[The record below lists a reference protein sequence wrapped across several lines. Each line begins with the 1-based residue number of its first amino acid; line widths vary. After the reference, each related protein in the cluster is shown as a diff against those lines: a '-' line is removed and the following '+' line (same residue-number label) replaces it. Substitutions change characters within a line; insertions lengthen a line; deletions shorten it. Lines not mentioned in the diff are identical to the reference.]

1 MTRAHHLIL
10 PMISSRYRAPILPPL
25 LFILILIICETNMA
39 ATNGTTDQIPVIGL
53 SGPEGTVAK
62 ELVHAAATY
71 GFVYIKNM
79 GKDIPLESIDGTFAL
94 VMPR

>member
-1 MTRAHHLIL
+1 
-10 PMISSRYRAPILPPL
+10 
-25 LFILILIICETNMA
+25 MA
-39 ATNGTTDQIPVIGL
+39 ATNGTTDQIPVIDL
-53 SGPEGTVAK
+53 SGPDKILAK

-71 GFVYIKNM
+71 GFVYVKSL

>member
-1 MTRAHHLIL
+1 
-10 PMISSRYRAPILPPL
+10 
-25 LFILILIICETNMA
+25 MA
-39 ATNGTTDQIPVIGL
+39 ATNGTTDQIPVIDL

-71 GFVYIKNM
+71 GFVYIKSL